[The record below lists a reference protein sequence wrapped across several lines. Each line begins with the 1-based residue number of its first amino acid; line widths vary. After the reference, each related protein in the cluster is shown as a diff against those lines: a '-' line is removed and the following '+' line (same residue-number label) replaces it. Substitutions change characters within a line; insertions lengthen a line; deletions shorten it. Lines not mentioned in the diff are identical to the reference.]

1 MHQAVNY
8 ILFTALVKIITR
20 IKNERL
26 FHVLKEILK
35 NIMSCYDLLI
45 TLGYIEKA
53 LKVLQLN
60 QGPRTCPKLKFLS
73 KI

>member
-35 NIMSCYDLLI
+35 NIMSCYDLL
-45 TLGYIEKA
+45 GYIEKA

-60 QGPRTCPKLKFLS
+60 QGPRTCPKLKFLF

>member
-35 NIMSCYDLLI
+35 NIMSV
-45 TLGYIEKA
+45 YIEKA
-53 LKVLQLN
+53 LKVLQLD